1 MLVVEDTVQ
10 YEALGDG
17 NFLLGTKNEH
27 DTILEAYVPR
37 LKMSPVEMYDE
48 QKARNMACPSQD
60 SKTYRV
66 CLGRSPG
73 PVTT

>member
-48 QKARNMACPSQD
+48 QKAR
-60 SKTYRV
+60 
-66 CLGRSPG
+66 
-73 PVTT
+73 